1 MQVVERVES
10 PVTNSLSGAQIDAA
24 LQSIYGN
31 LQEETKL
38 QKTRRIMGSLVLD
51 TPDEQLEIY
60 ITEFE
65 YLITNWL
72 DEYERQVYD
81 GLTLK
86 ELLQE

>member
-10 PVTNSLSGAQIDAA
+10 PVTSSLSGAQIDSA
-24 LQSIYGN
+24 LQAIYGN

-38 QKTRRIMGSLVLD
+38 QKTRRVMGSLVFD